1 MVDPKR
7 LIESMELCMG
17 AERDCHKCM
26 YCETENDC
34 RDSMIYDAVELLKE
48 QEPAKVVD
56 GRPRCRFEC
65 GNCGTEFAFV
75 YNYCPSCGK
84 AVKWDD

>member
-1 MVDPKR
+1 MADRNQVISGLFEMVVRDTWKDIDPHR
-7 LIESMELCMG
+7 SRYQPILNG
-17 AERDCHKCM
+17 AL
-26 YCETENDC
+26 
-34 RDSMIYDAVELLKE
+34 ELLKE

-75 YNYCPSCGK
+75 YNYCPSCGRK
-84 AVKWDD
+84 VKWDE